1 MYGKSPM
8 MKRLIG
14 KQHNLPEHLKA
25 KIEASPA
32 QQTEQSLNVKKGS
45 AADNKTKIAEANEE
59 SKAQE
64 AKGENEGQQIIG
76 RVKRGEI
83 SQEEGNKLLSA
94 LQDG

>member
-32 QQTEQSLNVKKGS
+32 QQNDK
-45 AADNKTKIAEANEE
+45 AKIAEANEE
-59 SKAQE
+59 SKAQQ
-64 AKGENEGQQIIG
+64 AKAENEGQQIIG
-76 RVKRGEI
+76 QVERGEI
-83 SQEEGNKLLSA
+83 SQEEGNKLLKKI
-94 LQDG
+94 QDAQ

>member
-1 MYGKSPM
+1 MPFKMYGKTPM

-14 KQHNLPEHLKA
+14 NQHNLPEHLKA

-32 QQTEQSLNVKKGS
+32 QQN
-45 AADNKTKIAEANEE
+45 DKTKIAEANEE

-83 SQEEGNKLLSA
+83 TQEEGNKQLA
-94 LQDG
+94 ILQDAK